1 MGCLFAEGDVVA
13 KVRTDLPA
21 DLFNPVTMGRMSED
35 IVDQIRVLIR
45 EGRLT
50 PGDRLPSERD
60 LCERF
65 GVSRVTVRE
74 ALRIL
79 EANGLIEIRVGARGG
94 AFVTAP
100 SGSHIREGIIDLMTL
115 SPTTAAEVTETRKII
130 ELGVVPL
137 VCERA
142 TDEDLAALQEL
153 CDKAIAARDAGTYTM
168 EMSAEFHTRLAE
180 CTHNRAIVM
189 LQQTFRRPLLMSL
202 ERAHEAAP
210 EMGGIGVTEHVELV
224 AAIRA
229 RDCPKATDI
238 MRRHLDRTA
247 ARLAKH

>member
-1 MGCLFAEGDVVA
+1 LA
-13 KVRTDLPA
+13 KIRTDTSA
-21 DLFNPVTMGRMSED
+21 GLFTPVTMGRMSED
-35 IVDQIRVLIR
+35 IVDQIRLLIR

-100 SGSHIREGIIDLMTL
+100 SGSHIREGIIDLMTM
-115 SPTTAAEVTETRKII
+115 SPTTATEVTETRKII
-130 ELGVVPL
+130 ELGIIPL

-142 TDEDLAALQEL
+142 TEDDLAALQEL
-153 CDKAIAARDAGTYTM
+153 CDKATAARDAGTYTM

-202 ERAHEAAP
+202 EQAHEAAP
-210 EMGGIGVTEHVELV
+210 EMGGRGVTEHAELV
-224 AAIRA
+224 AAVRA
-229 RDCPKATDI
+229 RDCPQATDI